1 MARRLRAE
9 IVSVDSMALY
19 RGLDVGTA
27 KPSAGDR
34 NAVPHHC
41 IDVVSPADSFS
52 VAEWLAL
59 AADAVDDC
67 RARDRRILFVGGT
80 PLYLRG
86 LRDGLADLPAADPA
100 LRASLMAEADAEGSE
115 RLHVRLATIDPE
127 AGTRIHPR
135 DTKRIVRALEV
146 CTLTGRPL
154 SATHSPAH
162 DPIFDERLMILDVTR
177 DELAKRI
184 DLRVEA
190 MFANG
195 LIEETEVA
203 LASPGGIGFTARQAP
218 GYTEAIEF
226 LAGRLDRV
234 EAIRRTQLRT
244 RQLAKRQR
252 TWFRS
257 FKNATWIGA

>member
-1 MARRLRAE
+1 MAHRLGAE
-9 IVSVDSMALY
+9 IVSVDSMAVY

-27 KPSAGDR
+27 KPSVEDR
-34 NAVPHHC
+34 EAVAHHC
-41 IDVVSPADSFS
+41 VDVVSPAESFS

-59 AADAVDDC
+59 AAEAVENC
-67 RARDRRILFVGGT
+67 RARGLRILFVGGT

-100 LRASLMAEADAEGSE
+100 LRASLMAEAEAEGSE

-127 AGTRIHPR
+127 AAARIHPR

-146 CTLTGRPL
+146 STLTGRPL
-154 SATHSPAH
+154 SAALSPAR
-162 DPIFDERLMILDVTR
+162 DPIFDERLMILDITR
-177 DELAKRI
+177 DDLAKRI
-184 DLRVEA
+184 DRRVET
-190 MFANG
+190 MFASG
-195 LIEETEVA
+195 LIEETEAA

-218 GYTEAIEF
+218 GYTEAIEL
-226 LAGRLDRV
+226 LAGRIDRAGAV
-234 EAIRRTQLRT
+234 RRTQLRT

>member
-1 MARRLRAE
+1 MARRLAAE
-9 IVSVDSMALY
+9 IVSVDSMAVY

-27 KPSAGDR
+27 KPSAEDR
-34 NAVPHHC
+34 AAVPHHC
-41 IDVVSPADSFS
+41 VDAVPPAHAFS

-59 AADAVDDC
+59 ATAAVADC
-67 RARDRRILFVGGT
+67 RARGRQILFVGGT

-86 LRDGLADLPAADPA
+86 LRDGLADLPAADPTI
-100 LRASLMAEADAEGSE
+100 RASLVAEAEAHGPEQ
-115 RLHVRLATIDPE
+115 LHGRLASIDPE
-127 AGTRIHPR
+127 AAARIHQR

-154 SATHSPAH
+154 SAAQSPARA
-162 DPIFDERLMILDVTR
+162 PIFEQRLMILDVTR

-184 DLRVEA
+184 DRRVET
-190 MFANG
+190 MFASG

-203 LASPGGIGFTARQAP
+203 LAGPGGIGPTARQAP
-218 GYTEAIEF
+218 GYTEAIEY
-226 LAGRLDRV
+226 LAGRIDRT

-257 FKNATWIGA
+257 FKNAIWIGA